1 MTDPAVS
8 LEQRM
13 LDAERRAREIAENAQ
28 AEAEAAREEAV
39 RAREEAER
47 AHRLETQARE
57 RLQVLVEAGVAMAAS
72 LEVRSVL
79 SAATAAAARR
89 VCDYSVAFA
98 VDREGRVEAAVGAHR
113 DPARFGMVER
123 MANAHLPDPDD
134 PDSIVANVLKTGE
147 VAWIP
152 NVPLEQMERM
162 MAPGEQLEL
171 ARSLG
176 LASVIA
182 VPLAARGRTL
192 GVLVLVRDDP
202 STPFVEEDQ
211 SLAGMLAARAGL
223 AVDNAR
229 LYAEREYVAE
239 TLRRSLLPPELPGIE
254 GLEIAARYLPA
265 AEGTQVGGDFYDVFE
280 AAPDR
285 WIAVMGDAVGKGAE
299 AAAMMGLA
307 RYTIRTAAMSEGR
320 PSAIL
325 ETLNQAILTQTND
338 QRFCTACA
346 VRLRPSGDVARATVC
361 SGGHP
366 LPPGAARGRL
376 HRGRGEPWHDR
387 RGVRRP
393 GAGRPRRRPPPRRH
407 ARPVHGR
414 GDRRT
419 PGCGRVRREAPARG
433 PDRAR
438 GRRSPTDRRRR
449 GGRGGRVPDR
459 AAEGRHRDPRDQ
471 GGRMTALGI
480 DPVDTETGT
489 VLRLSGELDLG
500 TVAEA
505 EDAPL
510 RIENEGRGGITLD
523 LRYLGFIDSTGLRFI
538 LSAHARAV
546 EHDRPFAIVRASDTV
561 HRVFVLTRLDE
572 RLPFVGAADP
582 LPG

>member
-13 LDAERRAREIAENAQ
+13 LEAERRAREIAENAQ

-47 AHRLETQARE
+47 AYRLETQARE

-79 SAATAAAARR
+79 AAATGAAARR

-123 MANAHLPDPDD
+123 MANARLPDPDD

-147 VAWIP
+147 AALIP
-152 NVPLEQMERM
+152 VVPLEQMERM

-239 TLRRSLLPPELPGIE
+239 TLRRSLLPPELPAIE
-254 GLEIAARYLPA
+254 GLEIGARYLPA

-285 WIAVMGDAVGKGAE
+285 WIAVMGDVVGKGAE

-325 ETLNQAILTQTND
+325 ETLNQAILKQTND

-346 VRLRPSGDVARATVC
+346 VRLRPFGDDARATIS

-366 LPPGAARGRL
+366 LPLVLRADGSIEVAGSPGTIVGVFDDPVLVDRAVDLHLGDTLVLYTDGVTDERRDADQFGETRL
-376 HRGRGEPWHDR
+376 HEALTELAGGGAQRIAD
-387 RGVRRP
+387 GVVDAVV
-393 GAGRPRRRPPPRRH
+393 GF
-407 ARPVHGR
+407 
-414 GDRRT
+414 RT
-419 PGCGRVRREAPARG
+419 GQPKDDIA
-433 PDRAR
+433 
-438 GRRSPTDRRRR
+438 
-449 GGRGGRVPDR
+449 
-459 AAEGRHRDPRDQ
+459 
-471 GGRMTALGI
+471 
-480 DPVDTETGT
+480 
-489 VLRLSGELDLG
+489 
-500 TVAEA
+500 
-505 EDAPL
+505 
-510 RIENEGRGGITLD
+510 
-523 LRYLGFIDSTGLRFI
+523 I
-538 LSAHARAV
+538 L
-546 EHDRPFAIVRASDTV
+546 AIKV
-561 HRVFVLTRLDE
+561 
-572 RLPFVGAADP
+572 VG
-582 LPG
+582 

>member
-1 MTDPAVS
+1 
-8 LEQRM
+8 
-13 LDAERRAREIAENAQ
+13 
-28 AEAEAAREEAV
+28 
-39 RAREEAER
+39 
-47 AHRLETQARE
+47 
-57 RLQVLVEAGVAMAAS
+57 
-72 LEVRSVL
+72 
-79 SAATAAAARR
+79 
-89 VCDYSVAFA
+89 
-98 VDREGRVEAAVGAHR
+98 
-113 DPARFGMVER
+113 MVER

-147 VAWIP
+147 AAWIP
-152 NVPLEQMERM
+152 SVPPKQIERM

-202 STPFVEEDQ
+202 SKPFVEEDQ

-285 WIAVMGDAVGKGAE
+285 WIAVMGDVVGKGVE

-366 LPPGAARGRL
+366 LPLVLRAGGSTEVVGSPGTIVGVFDDPVLVDRAVDLHLGDTLVLYTDGVTDERRDADEFGETRL
-376 HRGRGEPWHDR
+376 HEALTELA
-387 RGVRRP
+387 
-393 GAGRPRRRPPPRRH
+393 GAGAQRI
-407 ARPVHGR
+407 ADGVVDAVVGF
-414 GDRRT
+414 RT
-419 PGCGRVRREAPARG
+419 GQPKDDIA
-433 PDRAR
+433 
-438 GRRSPTDRRRR
+438 
-449 GGRGGRVPDR
+449 
-459 AAEGRHRDPRDQ
+459 
-471 GGRMTALGI
+471 
-480 DPVDTETGT
+480 
-489 VLRLSGELDLG
+489 
-500 TVAEA
+500 
-505 EDAPL
+505 
-510 RIENEGRGGITLD
+510 
-523 LRYLGFIDSTGLRFI
+523 I
-538 LSAHARAV
+538 L
-546 EHDRPFAIVRASDTV
+546 AIKV
-561 HRVFVLTRLDE
+561 
-572 RLPFVGAADP
+572 VG
-582 LPG
+582 

>member
-1 MTDPAVS
+1 MTDPALS

-89 VCDYSVAFA
+89 VCDYSMAFA
-98 VDREGRVEAAVGAHR
+98 VDREGRVQAAVGAHR

-147 VAWIP
+147 AAWIP
-152 NVPLEQMERM
+152 NVPHKQMERM

-202 STPFVEEDQ
+202 SRPFVEEDQ

-285 WIAVMGDAVGKGAE
+285 WIAVMGDVVGKGVE

-325 ETLNQAILTQTND
+325 ETLNQAILKQTND

-366 LPPGAARGRL
+366 LPLVLRADGTTEVVGSPGTIVGVFDDPVLVDRAVDLHLGDTLVLYTDGVTDERRDADEFGERRL
-376 HRGRGEPWHDR
+376 HEALTELA
-387 RGVRRP
+387 
-393 GAGRPRRRPPPRRH
+393 GAGAQRI
-407 ARPVHGR
+407 ADGVVDAVVGF
-414 GDRRT
+414 RT
-419 PGCGRVRREAPARG
+419 GQPKDDIA
-433 PDRAR
+433 
-438 GRRSPTDRRRR
+438 
-449 GGRGGRVPDR
+449 
-459 AAEGRHRDPRDQ
+459 
-471 GGRMTALGI
+471 
-480 DPVDTETGT
+480 
-489 VLRLSGELDLG
+489 
-500 TVAEA
+500 
-505 EDAPL
+505 
-510 RIENEGRGGITLD
+510 
-523 LRYLGFIDSTGLRFI
+523 I
-538 LSAHARAV
+538 L
-546 EHDRPFAIVRASDTV
+546 AIKV
-561 HRVFVLTRLDE
+561 
-572 RLPFVGAADP
+572 VG
-582 LPG
+582 

>member
-13 LDAERRAREIAENAQ
+13 LEAERRAREIAENAQ

-47 AHRLETQARE
+47 AYRLETQARE

-79 SAATAAAARR
+79 AAATGAAARR

-134 PDSIVANVLKTGE
+134 PHSIVANVLKTGE
-147 VAWIP
+147 AALIP
-152 NVPLEQMERM
+152 VVPLEQMERM

-239 TLRRSLLPPELPGIE
+239 TLRRSLLPPELPAIE
-254 GLEIAARYLPA
+254 GLEIGARYLPA

-285 WIAVMGDAVGKGAE
+285 WIAVMGDVVGKGAE

-325 ETLNQAILTQTND
+325 ETLNQAILKQTND

-346 VRLRPSGDVARATVC
+346 VRLRPFGDDARATVS

-366 LPPGAARGRL
+366 LPLVLRADGSIEVAGSPGTIVGVFDDPVLVDRPVDLHLGDTLVLYTDGVTDERRDADQFGETRL
-376 HRGRGEPWHDR
+376 HEALIELAGGGAQRIAD
-387 RGVRRP
+387 GVVDAVV
-393 GAGRPRRRPPPRRH
+393 GF
-407 ARPVHGR
+407 
-414 GDRRT
+414 RT
-419 PGCGRVRREAPARG
+419 GQPKDDIA
-433 PDRAR
+433 
-438 GRRSPTDRRRR
+438 
-449 GGRGGRVPDR
+449 
-459 AAEGRHRDPRDQ
+459 
-471 GGRMTALGI
+471 
-480 DPVDTETGT
+480 
-489 VLRLSGELDLG
+489 
-500 TVAEA
+500 
-505 EDAPL
+505 
-510 RIENEGRGGITLD
+510 
-523 LRYLGFIDSTGLRFI
+523 I
-538 LSAHARAV
+538 L
-546 EHDRPFAIVRASDTV
+546 AIKV
-561 HRVFVLTRLDE
+561 
-572 RLPFVGAADP
+572 VG
-582 LPG
+582 

>member
-1 MTDPAVS
+1 MTDPAVP

-13 LDAERRAREIAENAQ
+13 LDAERLAREIAENAQ

-39 RAREEAER
+39 LAREEAER

-79 SAATAAAARR
+79 AAATAAAARR

-123 MANAHLPDPDD
+123 MANAHLPEPDD
-134 PDSIVANVLKTGE
+134 PNSIVANVLKTGE
-147 VAWIP
+147 AALIP
-152 NVPLEQMERM
+152 VFPPEQMERM

-254 GLEIAARYLPA
+254 GLEIGARYLPA
-265 AEGTQVGGDFYDVFE
+265 AEGTQIGGDFYDVFE

-285 WIAVMGDAVGKGAE
+285 WIAVMGDVVGKGAE

-325 ETLNQAILTQTND
+325 ETLNQAILTQTDD

-346 VRLRPSGDVARATVC
+346 VRLRPSGDEARATVS

-366 LPPGAARGRL
+366 LPLVLRADGSIEVVGSPGTIVGVFDDPVLVDRAVDLHLGDSLVLYTDGVTDERRDADEFGETRL
-376 HRGRGEPWHDR
+376 HDALTELA
-387 RGVRRP
+387 
-393 GAGRPRRRPPPRRH
+393 GAGAQRIADGVVDAVVAFGP
-407 ARPVHGR
+407 GS
-414 GDRRT
+414 RRT
-419 PGCGRVRREAPARG
+419 TS
-433 PDRAR
+433 
-438 GRRSPTDRRRR
+438 RSTPIK
-449 GGRGGRVPDR
+449 V
-459 AAEGRHRDPRDQ
+459 
-471 GGRMTALGI
+471 
-480 DPVDTETGT
+480 
-489 VLRLSGELDLG
+489 
-500 TVAEA
+500 
-505 EDAPL
+505 
-510 RIENEGRGGITLD
+510 
-523 LRYLGFIDSTGLRFI
+523 
-538 LSAHARAV
+538 
-546 EHDRPFAIVRASDTV
+546 
-561 HRVFVLTRLDE
+561 
-572 RLPFVGAADP
+572 VG
-582 LPG
+582 